1 MSSKPAACYG
11 QHVAPDAV
19 RSDPPVPRALP
30 VWHSSASRF
39 WLAGRHSPEL
49 IPSNSR
55 FKLSALRSTARSRLL
70 VPITSP
76 PTVPVV
82 NVEDPVLG

>member
-1 MSSKPAACYG
+1 MSGQSGRMAVSSKPAACYG

-49 IPSNSR
+49 IPS
-55 FKLSALRSTARSRLL
+55 
-70 VPITSP
+70 P

-82 NVEDPVLG
+82 NV